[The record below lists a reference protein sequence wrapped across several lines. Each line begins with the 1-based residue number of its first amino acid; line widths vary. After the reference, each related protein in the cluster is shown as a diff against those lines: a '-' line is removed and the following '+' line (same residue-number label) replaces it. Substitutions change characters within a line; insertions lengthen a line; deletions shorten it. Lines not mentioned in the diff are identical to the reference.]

1 MRLRRLDRGV
11 AGQLPDRKTS
21 LLELEVA
28 ALRVVRAHL
37 QQLRDLRAV
46 HVRHALAVD
55 ADERPAD
62 LDAAVEG
69 RRLADLAE
77 DRGLGLED
85 QPQRALG
92 RVDRHALHDCS
103 PGALFAAPGPRRGA
117 RGLWYGGTPLP
128 GLLCERG
135 TASALRGSPWAKRFT
150 LKTRRPAR
158 LKCLTTASISRDG
171 ESRDGLPG
179 AGWAVDG
186 WKAAQALAERRR
198 GPSRRERAFWLTAA
212 RSAGCIAFG
221 TRCCGHRSAVGGAS
235 ICAASVFCSSLSRCG
250 ALTAAAD
257 LLRAAAS
264 LLCIADSC
272 LHGTNN
278 GSAHTPSPRDA
289 PRTAWQACEASRTYP
304 LEAAARA
311 RRRRHC

>member
-1 MRLRRLDRGV
+1 MSLPRHRTDPKFDVRADRDVRLRRLDRGV

-46 HVRHALAVD
+46 HVRHVLAVD

-150 LKTRRPAR
+150 LKTRRR
-158 LKCLTTASISRDG
+158 
-171 ESRDGLPG
+171 
-179 AGWAVDG
+179 
-186 WKAAQALAERRR
+186 
-198 GPSRRERAFWLTAA
+198 
-212 RSAGCIAFG
+212 
-221 TRCCGHRSAVGGAS
+221 
-235 ICAASVFCSSLSRCG
+235 AASSV
-250 ALTAAAD
+250 
-257 LLRAAAS
+257 LR
-264 LLCIADSC
+264 
-272 LHGTNN
+272 
-278 GSAHTPSPRDA
+278 
-289 PRTAWQACEASRTYP
+289 P
-304 LEAAARA
+304 LAVQVT
-311 RRRRHC
+311 

>member
-46 HVRHALAVD
+46 HVRHVLAVD

-117 RGLWYGGTPLP
+117 RGLRYGGTFSP

-150 LKTRRPAR
+150 LKTRRSQRSLSVLRPLAFHG
-158 LKCLTTASISRDG
+158 TETSRD
-171 ESRDGLPG
+171 SLPG
-179 AGWAVDG
+179 AGGAVDG
-186 WKAAQALAERRR
+186 WKATRALAEHPRAKALE
-198 GPSRRERAFWLTAA
+198 ERAPWLTAE
-212 RSAGCIAFG
+212 RSAGCIVLFG
-221 TRCCGHRSAVGGAS
+221 TRCCGHRS
-235 ICAASVFCSSLSRCG
+235 L
-250 ALTAAAD
+250 
-257 LLRAAAS
+257 
-264 LLCIADSC
+264 
-272 LHGTNN
+272 
-278 GSAHTPSPRDA
+278 
-289 PRTAWQACEASRTYP
+289 
-304 LEAAARA
+304 
-311 RRRRHC
+311 